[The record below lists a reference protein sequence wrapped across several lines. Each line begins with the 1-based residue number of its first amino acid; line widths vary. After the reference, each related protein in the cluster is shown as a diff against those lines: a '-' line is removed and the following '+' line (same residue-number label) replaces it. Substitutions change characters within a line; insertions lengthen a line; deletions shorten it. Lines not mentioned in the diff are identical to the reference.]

1 MIDSTDITKFDR
13 NEIELQ
19 EYFLFCV
26 VIAGKTSTIQAKK
39 LEEFLE
45 PAWFK
50 KMTPFEYI
58 DYLVEKNLLR
68 EMVCDAKL
76 GQYNRL
82 TNIFKQCT
90 MLNLETVTLDELE
103 SIPGIGP
110 KTSRCF
116 MLHSRRRQKIAVLD
130 THILSWLR
138 DNTDDVTIPTS
149 TPQSPSRYK
158 MIEGLFLSE
167 AKKRR
172 ISPAKFDLRIWNKR
186 ARLTA

>member
-1 MIDSTDITKFDR
+1 MIDSTDMTKFDR
-13 NEIELQ
+13 TEMELQ

-39 LEEFLE
+39 LEQFLE

-58 DYLVEKNLLR
+58 DYLVEKYCLR
-68 EMVCDAKL
+68 EVVCDARL

-82 TNIFKQCT
+82 TEVFKRCT
-90 MLNLETVTLDELE
+90 SLDLETSTLEEME

-116 MLHSRRRQKIAVLD
+116 VLHSRPNQQLAVLD

-138 DNTDDVTIPTS
+138 DNTTGVTIPS
-149 TPQSPSRYK
+149 ATPQSTSRYNLL
-158 MIEGLFLSE
+158 EGMFLGE
-167 AKKRR
+167 AKKRN
-172 ISPAKFDLRIWNKR
+172 ITPEIFDLEIWNSR